1 MEIFAGVALFVTLLL
16 WASAFAGI
24 RVALHGYSPI
34 ELAAFRY
41 IVASAAFGLFALIRG
56 ARIPERKDL
65 LRLTIIGGLGIAVY
79 NIALNYGEISVSA
92 GAASFIVSTIPVFT
106 TVFSISFLR
115 ENVKLLHWF
124 GMAIALAG
132 VGIIA
137 LGGGGLRFDSG
148 ALLILVAAVSS
159 SLYNVLQKPLLA
171 KYGALNVVSYAM
183 WIGTILL
190 LPFASNL
197 PKIVKNASTSETLA
211 VIYMGIFPA
220 AIAQLCW
227 SYVLAR
233 TQVSR
238 ISIAIFLVPLMTIVI
253 AFFWIGEIPTLFTV
267 VGGAICLGGVAL
279 STLSGRK

>member
-79 NIALNYGEISVSA
+79 NIALNYGEISVPA

-115 ENVKLLHWF
+115 ENVKPLHWF
-124 GMAIALAG
+124 GMTIALAG

-137 LGGGGLRFDSG
+137 LGGGELRFDSG

-190 LPFASNL
+190 LPFALNL